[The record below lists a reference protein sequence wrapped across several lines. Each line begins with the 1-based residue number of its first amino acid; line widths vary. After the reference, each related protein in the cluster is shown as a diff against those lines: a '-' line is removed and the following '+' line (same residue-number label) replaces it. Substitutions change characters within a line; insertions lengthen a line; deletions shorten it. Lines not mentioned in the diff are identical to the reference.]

1 MTAKTAKLITL
12 LMSLSLIA
20 AACGTGSSVEADV
33 RPFSEVPANEMTF
46 ENDPTFNGR
55 GIFRVETTEPLICA
69 IVWGETE
76 ELGNFNN
83 SLAMNG
89 TGIIRHDILLP
100 GAEPGKTYYYRVQ
113 GSGAD
118 GTLYQSELSTFTL
131 PEAEAA
137 SSTEMMVDRG
147 INLALAATVT
157 DVSSEFSDAWA
168 ASNAIDRDLASE
180 WASKTDGSDA
190 YLVIDLGSAQ
200 DVGRVE
206 FGTRSMLDGTA
217 ITTEFT
223 VTVDNSEVF
232 GPFHAGTP
240 ATPNFAELLTS
251 GTVFRFNVSDST
263 GGNTGAIEINIF
275 AP

>member
-1 MTAKTAKLITL
+1 
-12 LMSLSLIA
+12 
-20 AACGTGSSVEADV
+20 
-33 RPFSEVPANEMTF
+33 
-46 ENDPTFNGR
+46 
-55 GIFRVETTEPLICA
+55 
-69 IVWGETE
+69 
-76 ELGNFNN
+76 
-83 SLAMNG
+83 MNG
-89 TGIIRHDILLP
+89 TGIIRHDVLLP

-113 GSGAD
+113 GSGSD

-168 ASNAIDRDLASE
+168 ARNAIDGDLASE
-180 WASKTDGSDA
+180 WASRTDGSDA

-200 DVGRVE
+200 DVGGVE
-206 FGTRSMLDGTA
+206 FVTRSMLDGTA

-232 GPFHAGTP
+232 GPFQAGTP

-251 GTVFRFNVSDST
+251 GTVFGFDVSDST